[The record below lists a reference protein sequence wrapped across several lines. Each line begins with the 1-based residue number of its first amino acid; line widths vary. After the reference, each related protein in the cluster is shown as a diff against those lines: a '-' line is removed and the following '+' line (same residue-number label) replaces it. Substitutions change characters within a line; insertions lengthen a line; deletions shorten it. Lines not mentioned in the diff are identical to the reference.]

1 MGPWLLKFI
10 NFLCLAMGIGVSPVG
25 GDIPRDRHDP
35 DPVHHPAQPPM
46 TAPAILTGWVVAIV
60 FGLAL
65 VLALFR
71 LLTRMARR
79 EDHR

>member
-1 MGPWLLKFI
+1 
-10 NFLCLAMGIGVSPVG
+10 
-25 GDIPRDRHDP
+25 
-35 DPVHHPAQPPM
+35 M

-60 FGLAL
+60 SGLAL